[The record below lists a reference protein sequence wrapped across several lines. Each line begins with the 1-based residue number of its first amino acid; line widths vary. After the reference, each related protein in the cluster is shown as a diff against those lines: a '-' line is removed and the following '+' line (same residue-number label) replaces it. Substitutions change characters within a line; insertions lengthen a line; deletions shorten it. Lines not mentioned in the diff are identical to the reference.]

1 MRICSCRNIFIQRR
15 GDSVFGRDQRE
26 DAGGTIVIRFT
37 IPYPQTK
44 KGKSDFCRRF
54 GLNAYYAGKHPQVRR
69 KDAQELHQLAI
80 LSMHR
85 ARVKQDIIQYPVEVR
100 FYWNDGL
107 DADNHS
113 VMGKAFLDAMKGY
126 IIKDDRRKWVRK
138 VSHEFWE
145 GQEILVEVLPY
156 EKH

>member
-1 MRICSCRNIFIQRR
+1 
-15 GDSVFGRDQRE
+15 
-26 DAGGTIVIRFT
+26 VIRFT
-37 IPYPQTK
+37 IPYPDTK
-44 KGKSDFCRRF
+44 QGKSAFCRRF

-69 KDAQELHQLAI
+69 RDAEELHQMAF
-80 LSMHR
+80 LSMRR
-85 ARVKQDIIQYPVEVR
+85 ARVKQEIFREPVEVR

-126 IIKDDRRKWVRK
+126 IIHDDRRKWVKK

-145 GQEILVEVLPY
+145 GKEILVEVRPY
-156 EKH
+156 DQPTN